1 MAMKHIKRFLKGL
14 IFRYARDPLLI
25 QFQIA
30 KLFRDKNSLLQS
42 CYPEEKRKG
51 LLKII
56 DMRISGL
63 EGDIVECGC
72 YRGGGTI
79 MIAEII
85 KEKGLAKH
93 IYAFDSFA
101 GLPDPSEKDKMRN
114 GNICYSK
121 GILNDTS
128 LRLVEAKAKY
138 FKVNKIIS
146 FIKGYFQ
153 DTIPAT
159 IRQNQKISVL
169 IIDPDQYEGT
179 KFCLEFFYMKMV
191 KGGIVIVDDYS
202 LPGMDDIDTP
212 GVRSATDE
220 FLRDKPEKIIHLAHS
235 MFYFEK
241 Q

>member
-1 MAMKHIKRFLKGL
+1 M

-30 KLFRDKNSLLQS
+30 KLFRDKSSLLQS
-42 CYPEEKRKG
+42 CYPEEKSKG
-51 LLKII
+51 LIKLI
-56 DMRISGL
+56 DMNVSNL

-93 IYAFDSFA
+93 IYAFDSFE
-101 GLPDPSEKDKMRN
+101 GLPDPNEKDKMRN

-121 GILNDTS
+121 GILSDTS
-128 LRLVEAKAKY
+128 LGLVEAKAKF
-138 FKVNKIIS
+138 FKVNKIIR
-146 FIKGYFQ
+146 FFKGYFQ
-153 DTIPAT
+153 DTIPAA
-159 IRQNQKISVL
+159 IQQNQKISVL

-179 KFCLEFFYMKMV
+179 KFCLEYFYMKMV

-202 LPGMDDIDTP
+202 LPDMDDIDTP

-235 MFYFEK
+235 MYYFKK